1 MWQYSHIFVSYIDNM
16 KLEQAI
22 ILAQQSAIIVVVIV
36 DKSTNISRY

>member
-1 MWQYSHIFVSYIDNM
+1 M

-22 ILAQQSAIIVVVIV
+22 ILAQQSAIIVVVTV